1 MRWRGT
7 TAAASLRTATSASAS
22 PPAAPP
28 LTRLTTT
35 HHASAGAAR
44 LPSRQAARSGRAA
57 HGLARGRLCWA
68 DGDVGRSRGPSG
80 PRGAG
85 GARRRAAVTRIG
97 PWSRCRWD
105 PAEERRSRD
114 GPAAPRARRRHRRR
128 AGTRRRGLR
137 SAQPQRRLGEGPRA
151 AASEHTGLAAAVVH
165 LVRGAGSAGRAQP
178 QGSAPRASRR
188 RGAGAVLR
196 RRTDT
201 DHVRTMPGYSHEALA
216 ERSRQ
221 IAFFLVGSG
230 HAGSI
235 LADCTQS

>member
-68 DGDVGRSRGPSG
+68 DGDVGRR
-80 PRGAG
+80 
-85 GARRRAAVTRIG
+85 ARRRCAAVTRIG

-114 GPAAPRARRRHRRR
+114 GPAAPRVRRR
-128 AGTRRRGLR
+128 APCVCGRAGSRRRGLR
-137 SAQPQRRLGEGPRA
+137 SAQPQPGRGERA
-151 AASEHTGLAAAVVH
+151 
-165 LVRGAGSAGRAQP
+165 RAP
-178 QGSAPRASRR
+178 PRASRPR
-188 RGAGAVLR
+188 RSSRAPGAG
-196 RRTDT
+196 
-201 DHVRTMPGYSHEALA
+201 
-216 ERSRQ
+216 SRQ
-221 IAFFLVGSG
+221 RGPRTAAGECAPRQPAARCRCGAASQDG
-230 HAGSI
+230 H
-235 LADCTQS
+235 